1 MILARIRLK
10 KTLLEQGMFTTISRF
25 AFDFSA
31 QVVREVREQVGP
43 FTNDVSGQWEGGVF
57 IL

>member
-1 MILARIRLK
+1 
-10 KTLLEQGMFTTISRF
+10 MFTTISRF